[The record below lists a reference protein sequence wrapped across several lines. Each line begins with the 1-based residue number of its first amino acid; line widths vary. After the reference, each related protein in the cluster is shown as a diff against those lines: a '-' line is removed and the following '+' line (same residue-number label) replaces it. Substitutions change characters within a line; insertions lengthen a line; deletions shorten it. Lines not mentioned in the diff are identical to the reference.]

1 MGECVNRGGGYFSSY
16 LSLFRKRCQKVTSP
30 QFCTLLT
37 PLNSLHLIFLY
48 FNARLTSVYRYTP
61 PFSFLAFYRDF
72 SKERICKITGRLHV
86 GTPSMERETY
96 TVTHDVEMP
105 KILADDLIDLL
116 QRNSTVECLT
126 VSEAFFVNPR
136 VYNTLEIKYDVD
148 ENEQLKA
155 QYRKIDGES

>member
-1 MGECVNRGGGYFSSY
+1 
-16 LSLFRKRCQKVTSP
+16 
-30 QFCTLLT
+30 
-37 PLNSLHLIFLY
+37 
-48 FNARLTSVYRYTP
+48 
-61 PFSFLAFYRDF
+61 
-72 SKERICKITGRLHV
+72 
-86 GTPSMERETY
+86 MERETY